1 MDAEKEKR
9 ERRVLDTLE
18 LSDLIPKREMIDR
31 QYICFSVAAKD
42 AIKFKELY
50 ENWIYSDVYRLYC
63 INLVQNRLEREQFNA
78 K

>member
-1 MDAEKEKR
+1 MDAEREKA
-9 ERRVLDTLE
+9 ERRVLDMLE
-18 LSDLIPKREMIDR
+18 IADLVPKKEMIDR
-31 QYICFSVAAKD
+31 QYICFTVAAKD

-63 INLVQNRLEREQFNA
+63 INLVQNRVEKEQFNA